1 MTQPSTNELWSQ
13 FLTAWPSERVRQM
26 TLEEY
31 TNSNKDDA
39 FIYWIRVAPR
49 HLG

>member
-1 MTQPSTNELWSQ
+1 MMKEEKLHQLWSG

-26 TLEEY
+26 TFDEY

-39 FIYWIRVAPR
+39 FIHWLAA
-49 HLG
+49 LT